1 MLPAT
6 GLATWASIRP
16 VPQELIM
23 KLNDLA
29 QIDAAPEP
37 QAISTDVLLEKYAK
51 GSESSVEDIHH
62 RVSTALA
69 AVEPQAE
76 RAHWQAQFLAA
87 MNRGF
92 IPAGRILS
100 AAGTGIQATLINCFV
115 QPVGDSVSD
124 DIAGKPSIYKALA
137 QAAETMRRGG
147 GVGYDF
153 SRIRPRGALVK
164 GTHSNASGPV
174 SYMRVFD
181 RSCET
186 VESAGAR
193 RGAQMGI
200 LRCDHPD
207 LAEFIHAKDGN
218 GLANFNISIGV
229 TDGFMQAVEDDA
241 EFELVHPAQPGSALI
256 EQGAHQRMSDGL
268 WVYRTVRARA
278 LMDDIVHATYD
289 HADPGVVFLDRMNQ
303 ENNLW
308 YAEVIEATN
317 PCSEQSLPDY
327 GCCCLGSIDLTR
339 FVRQA
344 FESDAGFDW
353 AGFKDVVRVAVR
365 MLDNVLDVTWWPL
378 PEQRSEAMAKRRIG
392 LGFLGLGS
400 ALVMLGIRYDS
411 AEGCAFGAKVAETM
425 RDEAY
430 MASIELAPRKGAFPA
445 LDAEKYL
452 KSGFAMRL
460 PDHIRDDVRIVGI
473 RNSHLLSIAPTG
485 TIALAF
491 ADNASNGIEPA
502 YAWSYTRKKRM
513 PDGSTRQY
521 TVEDHAWRL
530 FRERGGNSGGE
541 SEHLPEAFVS
551 ALDMTAE
558 QHLQMLVAVQPF
570 IDSAISKTVNVP
582 ADYPYEAFRS
592 LYMQAWK
599 AGLKGLATYRP
610 NPVTGAVLSVD
621 TPAAVVAAP
630 DDDPLSRQFASRPA
644 GELEGLTSKVEFWT
658 AEGKKSVYLTVN
670 FMRVAG
676 TVGGEPVVIERPV
689 EFFVPAGQRGNDDG
703 GQQWISSNM
712 RLLSMVARSG
722 ASISKALA
730 NMCEV
735 VWDKGPVRCGF
746 VTRDD
751 GAQVPRFHDS
761 EVAAIGWS
769 LQQILARRGFL
780 DSLGNQVPVAALARR
795 LAARDR
801 APTEATVPQGAP
813 EATSPTGV
821 ANPSLANMSSG
832 KKCPDCGAHALHKVD
847 GCLRC
852 ANCHYIG
859 NCG

>member
-1 MLPAT
+1 
-6 GLATWASIRP
+6 
-16 VPQELIM
+16 M
-23 KLNDLA
+23 KLNDLPH
-29 QIDAAPEP
+29 IDPALAP

-51 GSESSVEDIHH
+51 GSESSVEDIHQ
-62 RVSTALA
+62 RVSRALA
-69 AVEPQAE
+69 SVESPAD
-76 RAHWQAQFLAA
+76 RGHWQKQFLAA
-87 MNRGF
+87 LARGF
-92 IPAGRILS
+92 IPAGRINS
-100 AAGTGIQATLINCFV
+100 AAGTDIRATLINCFV
-115 QPVGDSVSD
+115 QPVGDSISD
-124 DIAGKPSIYKALA
+124 DVDGKPGIYKALA

-153 SRIRPRGALVK
+153 SRIRPKGAVVS
-164 GTHSNASGPV
+164 GTHSTASGPV

-207 LAEFIHAKDGN
+207 LDEFIHAKDDN
-218 GLANFNISIGV
+218 GLANFNISVGV
-229 TDGFMQAVEDDA
+229 TDEFMRAVQADSD
-241 EFELVHPAQPGSALI
+241 FDLVHAAQPVQSLI
-256 EQGAHQRMSDGL
+256 DAGAYQRASDDQ

-278 LMDDIVHATYD
+278 LMDDIVRATYD

-339 FVRQA
+339 FVERA
-344 FESDAGFDW
+344 FEADAGFDW
-353 AGFKDVVRVAVR
+353 AGFKDLVGTAVR
-365 MLDNVLDVTWWPL
+365 MLDNVLELTWWPL
-378 PEQRSEAMAKRRIG
+378 PEQRREAMAKRRIG

-400 ALVMLGIRYDS
+400 ALVMLGIRYNS
-411 AEGCAFGAKVAETM
+411 AEGYAFGATVAETM

-430 MASIELAPRKGAFPA
+430 KASIALAPKKGAFPA
-445 LDAEKYL
+445 FDAARYL
-452 KSGFAMRL
+452 QSGFARRL
-460 PDHIRDDVRIVGI
+460 PEHLRDDLRDLGI

-502 YAWSYTRKKRM
+502 YAWRYTRRKRM
-513 PDGSTRQY
+513 ADGSTREY
-521 TVEDHAWRL
+521 LVEDHAYRL
-530 FRERGGNSGGE
+530 FRERGGDTGE
-541 SEHLPEAFVS
+541 DMQNLPEAFVS
-551 ALDMTAE
+551 ALDLTAE

-570 IDSAISKTVNVP
+570 IDSSISKTVNVP
-582 ADYPYEAFRS
+582 ADYSFEAFKG
-592 LYMQAWK
+592 LYMHAWK

-610 NPVTGAVLSVD
+610 NAVTGAVLSMEA
-621 TPAAVVAAP
+621 PAAKDSTP
-630 DDDPLSRQFASRPA
+630 EDDPLCKQFASRPA

-658 AEGKKSVYLTVN
+658 VEGKKSVYLTVN
-670 FMRVAG
+670 FMRVSG
-676 TVGGEPVVIERPV
+676 VVGGQPVVIERPL
-689 EFFVPAGQRGNDDG
+689 EFFVPAGQRRQDDG

-735 VWDKGPVRCGF
+735 VWDKGPVRCGV
-746 VTRDD
+746 VTKAD
-751 GAQVPRFHDS
+751 GTEAPRFHDS
-761 EVAAIGWS
+761 EVAAIGFA

-780 DSLGNQVPVAALARR
+780 DSLGSQVPVTLLAQRLVVRDPASTSSTAVPPEAGLARM
-795 LAARDR
+795 
-801 APTEATVPQGAP
+801 T
-813 EATSPTGV
+813 ATSIASVG
-821 ANPSLANMSSG
+821 NGNGGG
-832 KKCPDCGAHALHKVD
+832 KRCPECGAHALHKVD

-852 ANCHYIG
+852 GNCHHIG
-859 NCG
+859 SCA

>member
-1 MLPAT
+1 
-6 GLATWASIRP
+6 
-16 VPQELIM
+16 M
-23 KLNDLA
+23 KLNDLPK
-29 QIDAAPEP
+29 IDAALAP

-51 GSESSVEDIHH
+51 GTESSAEDIHH
-62 RVSTALA
+62 RVSIALA
-69 AVEPQAE
+69 AVEEPADQAC
-76 RAHWQAQFLAA
+76 WQARFLTALA
-87 MNRGF
+87 RGF
-92 IPAGRILS
+92 IPAGRINS
-100 AAGTGIQATLINCFV
+100 AGGTDIRATLINCFV
-115 QPVGDSVSD
+115 QPVGDSVSED
-124 DIAGKPSIYKALA
+124 VAGKPSIYKALA

-153 SRIRPRGALVK
+153 SRIRPRGAMVK

-207 LAEFIHAKDGN
+207 LDEFIHAKDDN
-218 GLANFNISIGV
+218 GLANFNISVGV
-229 TDGFMQAVEDDA
+229 TDAFMQAVEDDA
-241 EFELVHPAQPGSALI
+241 EFELVHPAQPGAALI
-256 EQGAHQRMSDGL
+256 EQGAHQRPSDGL
-268 WVYRTVRARA
+268 WVYRAVRARA

-308 YAEVIEATN
+308 YVEVIEATN

-339 FVRQA
+339 FVERA

-353 AGFKDVVRVAVR
+353 TGFKDVVRTAVR
-365 MLDNVLDVTWWPL
+365 MLDNVLEVTWWPL
-378 PEQRSEAMAKRRIG
+378 PEQRREAMAKRRIG

-411 AEGCAFGAKVAETM
+411 EQGLAFGARVAQAM

-430 MASIELAPRKGAFPA
+430 RASVDLAAEKGAFPA
-445 LDAEKYL
+445 LDAERYL
-452 KSGFAMRL
+452 QSGFARRL
-460 PDHIRDDVRIVGI
+460 PDDIRSAVAERGI

-502 YAWSYTRKKRM
+502 FAWSYTRRKRM
-513 PDGSTRQY
+513 ADGSTREY
-521 TVEDHAWRL
+521 AVEDHAYRL
-530 FRERGGNSGGE
+530 FRERGGDTQC
-541 SEHLPEAFVS
+541 LPAAFVS

-570 IDSAISKTVNVP
+570 IDSSISKTVNVP
-582 ADYPYEAFRS
+582 ADYPFESFRG

-610 NPVTGAVLSVD
+610 NAVTGAVLSVEA
-621 TPAAVVAAP
+621 PAAVDAAP
-630 DDDPLSRQFASRPA
+630 DDDPLCRQFASRPA

-658 AEGKKSVYLTVN
+658 VEGKKSVYLTVN
-670 FMRVAG
+670 FVRVSG
-676 TVGGEPVVIERPV
+676 IVGGQQVVIERPV
-689 EFFVPAGQRGNDDG
+689 EFFVPAGQRDE

-746 VTRDD
+746 VTRED
-751 GAQVPRFHDS
+751 GAQAPRFHDS
-761 EVAAIGWS
+761 EVAAIGYA

-795 LAARDR
+795 LAARDQ
-801 APTEATVPQGAP
+801 ASTEATVPGRLAA
-813 EATSPTGV
+813 ATAQAGVENSNLANV
-821 ANPSLANMSSG
+821 ANLSSG
-832 KKCPDCGAHALHKVD
+832 KKCPECGAHAQHKVD

-852 ANCHYIG
+852 ANCHHIG
-859 NCG
+859 SCG